1 MKQRKRNGDASARPP
16 DIDEL
21 INQIFLSEYRSLE
34 LFAYSK
40 LRDHHMAEVVV
51 QEAFTLALEKH
62 EKFINSSDPV
72 KWLYESVRYI
82 SLHAFRDR
90 QYLLMHIVPLDEYS
104 EAKLGC
110 DDSYSLIPKEI
121 MDSPEMK
128 LLWEFYIAGYTAKE
142 LSSKY
147 GIEVAACKMR
157 ILRARKKLVE
167 KLKTYR

>member
-1 MKQRKRNGDASARPP
+1 MKQRKRNGDASTRPP

-62 EKFINSSDPV
+62 EKFMNSSDPV
-72 KWLYESVRYI
+72 KWLYESVRFI

-104 EAKLGC
+104 EDKLGC
-110 DDSYSLIPKEI
+110 DDPYSFIPKEI
-121 MDSPEMK
+121 MD
-128 LLWEFYIAGYTAKE
+128 AGYTAKE

-147 GIEVAACKMR
+147 GVEVAACKMR
-157 ILRARKKLVE
+157 ILRARKKLAE